1 MIKTFLILL
10 VLLILL
16 FIFKKNAFGSED
28 KLLGKAA
35 PEFKL
40 KNSYGDLVSL
50 KEFKGEWLLVFFY
63 PKDDTPGC
71 TIEACNFRDDY
82 SEITDAGAVI
92 LGVSKDDIKSHNKFI
107 NKFDLPFLLLSD
119 ESTEMI
125 SAYESWD
132 KKKMYGKEYYG
143 VFRKTYL
150 IDEEGKIQRIWPKV
164 DVKTHSKEII
174 ELIKN

>member
-1 MIKTFLILL
+1 MTLK
-10 VLLILL
+10 
-16 FIFKKNAFGSED
+16 ED
-28 KLLGKAA
+28 DIA
-35 PEFKL
+35 PGFSLPASNGETI
-40 KNSYGDLVSL
+40 SL
-50 KEFKGEWLLVFFY
+50 KDYIGKKVVIYFY

-82 SEITDAGAVI
+82 SEITGAGAVI

-125 SAYESWD
+125 SAYGAWV

-150 IDEEGKIQRIWPKV
+150 IDEEGKIQRIWHKV
-164 DVKTHSKEII
+164 DVKTHSKDII
-174 ELIKN
+174 ELIKG

>member
-1 MIKTFLILL
+1 MTLKEGDI
-10 VLLILL
+10 
-16 FIFKKNAFGSED
+16 
-28 KLLGKAA
+28 A
-35 PEFKL
+35 PDFSLPASNGE
-40 KNSYGDLVSL
+40 NVSL
-50 KEFKGEWLLVFFY
+50 NDYKGKKVVIYFY

-92 LGVSKDDIKSHNKFI
+92 LGVIKDDIKSHNKFI

-125 SAYESWD
+125 SAYEAWV
-132 KKKMYGKEYYG
+132 KKNMYGKEYYG

-174 ELIKN
+174 DLIKN

>member
-1 MIKTFLILL
+1 MTLKEGDIAP
-10 VLLILL
+10 
-16 FIFKKNAFGSED
+16 AFSLPASNGE
-28 KLLGKAA
+28 
-35 PEFKL
+35 
-40 KNSYGDLVSL
+40 NVSL
-50 KEFKGEWLLVFFY
+50 NDYKGKKVVIYFY

-82 SEITDAGAVI
+82 SEINEAGAVI

-125 SAYESWD
+125 SAYEAWV
-132 KKKMYGKEYYG
+132 KKNMYGKEYYG

>member
-1 MIKTFLILL
+1 MTLKEGDI
-10 VLLILL
+10 
-16 FIFKKNAFGSED
+16 
-28 KLLGKAA
+28 A
-35 PEFKL
+35 PDFSLPASNGE
-40 KNSYGDLVSL
+40 NVSL
-50 KEFKGEWLLVFFY
+50 NDYKGKKVVIYFY

-82 SEITDAGAVI
+82 SEITEAGAVI

-125 SAYESWD
+125 SAYGAWV

-174 ELIKN
+174 DLIKN

>member
-1 MIKTFLILL
+1 MTLKEGDIAP
-10 VLLILL
+10 
-16 FIFKKNAFGSED
+16 AFSLPASNGE
-28 KLLGKAA
+28 
-35 PEFKL
+35 
-40 KNSYGDLVSL
+40 NVSL
-50 KEFKGEWLLVFFY
+50 NDYKGKKVVIYFY

-82 SEITDAGAVI
+82 SEITEAGAVI

-125 SAYESWD
+125 SAYGAWV

>member
-1 MIKTFLILL
+1 MTLK
-10 VLLILL
+10 
-16 FIFKKNAFGSED
+16 ED
-28 KLLGKAA
+28 DIA
-35 PEFKL
+35 PGFSLPASNGETI
-40 KNSYGDLVSL
+40 SL
-50 KEFKGEWLLVFFY
+50 KDYIGKKVVIYFY

-82 SEITDAGAVI
+82 SEITGAGAVI

-125 SAYESWD
+125 SAYGAWV

-150 IDEEGKIQRIWPKV
+150 IDEEGKIHRIWHKV
-164 DVKTHSKEII
+164 DVKTHSKDII
-174 ELIKN
+174 ELIKG

>member
-1 MIKTFLILL
+1 MTLKEGDIAP
-10 VLLILL
+10 
-16 FIFKKNAFGSED
+16 AFSLPASNGE
-28 KLLGKAA
+28 
-35 PEFKL
+35 
-40 KNSYGDLVSL
+40 NVSL
-50 KEFKGEWLLVFFY
+50 NDYKGKKVVIYFY

-82 SEITDAGAVI
+82 SEINEAGAVI

-125 SAYESWD
+125 SAYGAWV

-150 IDEEGKIQRIWPKV
+150 IDEEGKIQRIWPIV
-164 DVKTHSKEII
+164 DVKTHSNEII

>member
-1 MIKTFLILL
+1 MTLKEGDI
-10 VLLILL
+10 
-16 FIFKKNAFGSED
+16 
-28 KLLGKAA
+28 A
-35 PEFKL
+35 PDFSLPASNGE
-40 KNSYGDLVSL
+40 NVSL
-50 KEFKGEWLLVFFY
+50 NDYKGKKVVIYFY

-125 SAYESWD
+125 SAYEGWV
-132 KKKMYGKEYYG
+132 KKNMYGKEYYG

-174 ELIKN
+174 DLIKN

>member
-1 MIKTFLILL
+1 MTLKEGDI
-10 VLLILL
+10 
-16 FIFKKNAFGSED
+16 
-28 KLLGKAA
+28 A
-35 PEFKL
+35 PDFSLPASNGE
-40 KNSYGDLVSL
+40 NVSL
-50 KEFKGEWLLVFFY
+50 NDYKGKKVVIYFY

>member
-1 MIKTFLILL
+1 MTL
-10 VLLILL
+10 
-16 FIFKKNAFGSED
+16 NED
-28 KLLGKAA
+28 DIA
-35 PEFKL
+35 PDFSLPASNGETI
-40 KNSYGDLVSL
+40 SL
-50 KEFKGEWLLVFFY
+50 KDYIGKKVVIYFY

-71 TIEACNFRDDY
+71 TIEACNFRDDH
-82 SEITDAGAVI
+82 SEITDAGAVV

-107 NKFDLPFLLLSD
+107 NKYDLPFLLLSD

-125 SAYESWD
+125 SAYGAWV

-164 DVKTHSKEII
+164 DVKTHSRDII
-174 ELIKN
+174 ELIKG

>member
-1 MIKTFLILL
+1 MTLKEGDIAP
-10 VLLILL
+10 
-16 FIFKKNAFGSED
+16 AFSLPASNGE
-28 KLLGKAA
+28 
-35 PEFKL
+35 
-40 KNSYGDLVSL
+40 NVSL
-50 KEFKGEWLLVFFY
+50 NDYKGKKVVIYFY

-82 SEITDAGAVI
+82 SEITEAGAVI

-125 SAYESWD
+125 SAYGAWV

-174 ELIKN
+174 DLIKN